1 MDKKILLEC
10 LDAFQWNPKHLNKED
25 ENLITTE
32 QLIAEIEDLVENKE
46 YKISLRLISLSQELS
61 IQDSRLIELKAGI
74 YHQLNGLN
82 INNENDSLSLEYD
95 QLYSQ
100 LQRICDKHSWD
111 SRFIT
116 HAERP
121 FSKEELTRSILQE
134 ANSAQQE
141 NQSALIL
148 DLVNASLEHQLDS
161 LWMHHYKAL
170 ALRDLGHIDAS
181 IDIWE
186 KLSVQK
192 EEKFSNI
199 VHSCLHDAKQR
210 STVQQAKILET
221 TESTGA
227 ALEHLAK
234 SLLENPDRE
243 VIRDKMHELMLN
255 QRHISDTDKEQ
266 KKHQYEHLIAASIN
280 EVFLT
285 IAEKHLNSD

>member
-1 MDKKILLEC
+1 MDKKMLLEC

-32 QLIAEIEDLVENKE
+32 QVIAEVEDLVKNKE

-61 IQDSRLIELKAGI
+61 LQDTRLIELKAGI
-74 YHQLNGLN
+74 YNQLNNLN
-82 INNENDSLSLEYD
+82 VNDENGSLSLDYD
-95 QLYSQ
+95 QLYSR
-100 LQRICDKHSWD
+100 LERICDKHGWD
-111 SRFIT
+111 AKFIT

-141 NQSALIL
+141 NQAALIL

-161 LWMHHYKAL
+161 LWMQHYKAL
-170 ALRDLGHIDAS
+170 ALRDLGHLDAS
-181 IDIWE
+181 INIWE

-192 EEKFSNI
+192 EDKFSNI
-199 VHSCLHDAKQR
+199 VHSCLHNAKQR
-210 STVQQAKILET
+210 STVEQANIVET
-221 TESTGA
+221 TESTSS

-243 VIRDKMHELMLN
+243 VIREKMHEIMLN
-255 QRHISDTDKEQ
+255 QRNISDTDKEQ

-285 IAEKHLNSD
+285 IAEKRLNSD